1 MQEDENENT
10 RRSSRDLITSRT
22 GQDRTGQ
29 DCLESVQVQDFNSP
43 PHHPVGR
50 SNYPDPDRLSSQS
63 CIAPVQ
69 YKFTFV
75 NRNVVIIHCFAQ
87 ACSLVIDSL
96 GLTVQVV
103 VASCTQ

>member
-1 MQEDENENT
+1 MSKFEFLVELNMALLLVIPSVAQ
-10 RRSSRDLITSRT
+10 ITQIQTVS
-22 GQDRTGQ
+22 DS
-29 DCLESVQVQDFNSP
+29 E
-43 PHHPVGR
+43 
-50 SNYPDPDRLSSQS
+50 S
-63 CIAPVQ
+63 CIAPMQ